1 MTDSIS
7 FAGCGFIT
15 VYQVGAIAALRELA
29 PHLLGGDILGS
40 SSGALL
46 GVAIIAGLSTEEI
59 VRTVLKIASKVTEK
73 VLGPVTPTFDLTA
86 VFREMYEDILPQDIA
101 QKASGRLH
109 VSMTKLPEF
118 SNLLINF
125 FTNKQDLI
133 DALLCSSFIPMAF
146 GWIPPKF
153 RGTAYI
159 DGFYSNNQPILT
171 KDTITVT
178 VFAGD
183 STICPDDGTEEAK
196 LTNLQFP
203 QGPDSS
209 VNISLSNYLRIG
221 NTVVPPPT
229 RTMMKICTQGYIDTV
244 KYLVKTDVIQADI
257 PDNLPPHVRRPF
269 EEEIAKEGNNER
281 DLSSYIL
288 KLPVAMWQA
297 AFNLD
302 GGV

>member
-1 MTDSIS
+1 MTASIS
-7 FAGCGFIT
+7 FAGCGFIS

-29 PHLLGGDILGS
+29 PHLLGGAILGS

-46 GVAIIAGLSTEEI
+46 GVAIIADLPTEKIVSTMLRISRE
-59 VRTVLKIASKVTEK
+59 VTER
-73 VLGPVTPTFDLTA
+73 VLGPVTPAFDLTA
-86 VFREMYEDILPQDIA
+86 VFREVYEDMLPQDIA
-101 QKASGRLH
+101 HKASGRLH

-118 SNLLINF
+118 SNLMISY

-146 GWIPPKF
+146 GLIPPKF

-159 DGFYSNNQPILT
+159 DGFYSNNQPILS

-183 STICPDDGTEEAK
+183 SNICPNDGTEEANM
-196 LTNLQFP
+196 TNLQFP
-203 QGPDSS
+203 QGPNSS
-209 VNISLSNYLRIG
+209 VNISLSNYLRVG

-229 RTMMKICTQGYIDTV
+229 KTMMKICTQGYIDTV
-244 KYLVKTDVIQADI
+244 KYLVKTGIIQADI
-257 PDNLPPHVRRPF
+257 PDNLPQDVRRPF

-281 DLSSYIL
+281 DLSSYIF

-302 GGV
+302 RNL